1 MIDNTN
7 VPKNKFIFLKLTH
20 EKTFLPRKAVV
31 I

>member
-7 VPKNKFIFLKLTH
+7 VPKNKFFVLKLTH
-20 EKTFLPRKAVV
+20 EKTFLPRKAVF